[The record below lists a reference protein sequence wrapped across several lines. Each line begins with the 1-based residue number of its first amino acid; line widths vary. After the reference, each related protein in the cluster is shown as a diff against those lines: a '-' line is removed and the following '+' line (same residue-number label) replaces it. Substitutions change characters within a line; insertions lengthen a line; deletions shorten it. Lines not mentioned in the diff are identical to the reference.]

1 MRIAKAG
8 FAICF
13 MLAVSGQAF
22 GQTPPPTFGVPNLS
36 PAPPLTP
43 PIQIESCTTPE
54 VGGLLI
60 ARSTG
65 EFKVTFTNEGA
76 VEADLIR
83 FQIDFGPE
91 RLFIRDVGKF
101 QPGVTVT
108 HKFKR
113 RGGNVVTSPLF
124 GNTKFYCSVASTH
137 FTDGSLW
144 SLPNPN
150 APTPQVPIASTPMSL
165 AGDGYIGVQMTQ
177 SDAGIAIHLVL
188 PSGPADKAGLRQ
200 GDLIF
205 QIARQH
211 VASLA
216 EAITLISATP
226 PGTTLTITVIRD
238 GVQQTLAPLVS
249 VRPPGTNQQ

>member
-1 MRIAKAG
+1 MRIANAG
-8 FAICF
+8 FAIC
-13 MLAVSGQAF
+13 MILAVCCPVT
-22 GQTPPPTFGVPNLS
+22 GQTPPPTFGVPNLNTT
-36 PAPPLTP
+36 PPLTP

-60 ARSTG
+60 SRSTG
-65 EFKVTFTNEGA
+65 TFKVTFTNEGA

-101 QPGVTVT
+101 EPGVTIT
-108 HKFKR
+108 HVFKR

-124 GNTKFYCSVASTH
+124 GNTQFYCTVASTH

-144 SLPNPN
+144 SPPNPN
-150 APTPQVPIASTPMSL
+150 APPPQAPVPATPIPL
-165 AGDGYIGVQMTQ
+165 AGNGYIGIQMSQ

-188 PSGPADKAGLRQ
+188 PNGPAYNAGLHQ

-205 QIARQH
+205 RIAGQH
-211 VASLA
+211 VASVA

-226 PGTTLTITVIRD
+226 PGTTLSITVIRD
-238 GVQQTLAPLVS
+238 GAQQTLTPLVG
-249 VRPPGTNQQ
+249 VRPPGATQ